1 MDNMSHSSSI
11 DRFSIRRVS
20 VDNGKAVCDDVKIDV
35 SVVSINNSDD
45 LYDVGLYFNLLD
57 TIVNELMNDSNVNV
71 KVKYLSTL
79 NLDNKL
85 CEIEFN
91 VLDKD
96 LFYNKYGSR
105 LRYLYKWE
113 YMSLFNIHD
122 ISREVVSWITKLL
135 KYVSMS
141 VEELFEKMF
150 KDIISSSFI
159 VVSNVDGLLSSSLMK
174 CILARKENL
183 LMFELKDYLIIC
195 DEDVEKY
202 IAQKMVL

>member
-1 MDNMSHSSSI
+1 MDNMSHSSSV

-20 VDNGKAVCDDVKIDV
+20 VDNGKVGCDDVKIDV

-57 TIVNELMNDSNVNV
+57 TIVNELMNDLNVNV
-71 KVKYLSTL
+71 SVKYLSSF

-113 YMSLFNIHD
+113 HTALINIHD
-122 ISREVVSWITKLL
+122 LSIYVLSLVSKLV
-135 KYVSMS
+135 KYVGMT

-150 KDIISSSFI
+150 KDIISNTFTVI
-159 VVSNVDGLLSSSLMK
+159 SNVDGLLSSSLMK

-183 LMFELKDYLIIC
+183 LMFDLKDYLIIC

-202 IAQKMVL
+202 IAQKMIL